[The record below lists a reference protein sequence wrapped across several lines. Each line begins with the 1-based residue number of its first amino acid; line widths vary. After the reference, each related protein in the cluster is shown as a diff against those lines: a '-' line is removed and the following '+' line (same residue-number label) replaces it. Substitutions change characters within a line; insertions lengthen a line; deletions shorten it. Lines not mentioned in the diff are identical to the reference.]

1 MAEDLSEFAPSE
13 AVFKLAP
20 LETLAVTLFESFM
33 RQQASEGRGKSIQ
46 DWCDIP
52 QESRI
57 FWRNKAV
64 EMTAEFYDLR
74 DFGKDA

>member
-1 MAEDLSEFAPSE
+1 MKEENLL
-13 AVFKLAP
+13 KLFP

-52 QESRI
+52 KESRVY
-57 FWRNKAV
+57 WRNKAV
-64 EMTAEFYDLR
+64 EMTTELYELGDTAWYP
-74 DFGKDA
+74 